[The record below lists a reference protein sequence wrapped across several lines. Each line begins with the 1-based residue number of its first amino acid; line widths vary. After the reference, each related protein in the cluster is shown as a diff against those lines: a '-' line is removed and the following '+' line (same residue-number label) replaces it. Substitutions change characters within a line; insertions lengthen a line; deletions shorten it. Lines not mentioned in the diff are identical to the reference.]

1 MYEDTINM
9 EFPQFRKL
17 KNGRSYYQITAPNA
31 FIEMQL
37 VGSKWFKY
45 EFEVSQF
52 PDLLRIQEMLL
63 NQSLFL
69 PCTPEEFRSIQT
81 TLNN

>member
-1 MYEDTINM
+1 M

-17 KNGRSYYQITAPNA
+17 KNGKAVYQITAPNA
-31 FIEMQL
+31 FVELQL

-52 PDLLRIQEMLL
+52 PDLLRIQDMLL
-63 NQSLFL
+63 NQELFL
-69 PCTPEEFRSIQT
+69 PCTPEEF
-81 TLNN
+81 LNINIHC

>member
-1 MYEDTINM
+1 MYEDTTNM

-17 KNGRSYYQITAPNA
+17 KNGRSLYQITAPNA
-31 FIEMQL
+31 FTELQS

-52 PDLLRIQEMLL
+52 PDLLRIQEMI
-63 NQSLFL
+63 QSQDVFL
-69 PCTPEEFRSIQT
+69 PCTREEFHEIYKQ
-81 TLNN
+81 L